1 MSWLPV
7 PWGTKSG
14 GGSREGLSLDSQSL
28 IQENDRIFLE
38 QVGIVLRQLVR
49 KDGGSCVARRVR
61 RK

>member
-14 GGSREGLSLDSQSL
+14 GGSREGLSLGSQSL

-38 QVGIVLRQLVR
+38 KLALSSDSLLERTEEVVWPAG
-49 KDGGSCVARRVR
+49 
-61 RK
+61 